1 MLHSFILKLII
12 YIFFPRVFP
21 VSVNSEEMSVFYQL
35 NIVWKFSSILLR
47 PSLVQYYTVHTW
59 AVCAEPSAIQHMPVL
74 KEHPSATEP
83 PAPQPNTLSLALITG
98 LLVCVHTCDSW
109 KLRSFVLPLIHCEQS
124 ICCLSLLSVFP
135 TLFFSLFFCPLVTCT
150 VECFTLLS
158 TLKMLAYL
166 LKWKAFSV
174 PRLSHCGPF
183 TKYFWYCFTPPTLTT
198 REAPPKC
205 KNPRL

>member
-21 VSVNSEEMSVFYQL
+21 VSVNGEEMSVFAVRLPAKYSL
-35 NIVWKFSSILLR
+35 EILKHPFTPFTSAVLYCTYLSSLCRTLCNTAYACVERAPICHWAACT
-47 PSLVQYYTVHTW
+47 STKQYLVSGFNYRF
-59 AVCAEPSAIQHMPVL
+59 A
-74 KEHPSATEP
+74 
-83 PAPQPNTLSLALITG
+83 
-98 LLVCVHTCDSW
+98 CDSW

-135 TLFFSLFFCPLVTCT
+135 TLFFPPFFVLWWHA
-150 VECFTLLS
+150 LLS
-158 TLKMLAYL
+158 ALLSSARLKCLAYL

-198 REAPPKC
+198 HEAPPKC
-205 KNPRL
+205 KNPGL